1 MYYCLFV
8 TFKTPVFHPEIAFK
22 GISLRSKPFY
32 PFEIPDKDTKKMILK
47 RFRGEKSHYFS
58 IICILTKQKSWHIIC
73 YY

>member
-1 MYYCLFV
+1 MYYYLFI
-8 TFKTPVFHPEIAFK
+8 TFKTPVFYPKIAFK

-32 PFEIPDKDTKKMILK
+32 PFEIPDKDTKKMIPK

-58 IICILTKQKSWHIIC
+58 IICILTMQKSWHIIC